1 MSASLALHIDP
12 RQRFE
17 VAKLRAIME
26 RIYSAPKTVTEF
38 KAEAAASGIPEGTLR
53 RLYYAWR
60 HHGVAGLVNRSKLP
74 RDVRRHA
81 WETVYMT
88 YSENDKNTA
97 KGAHRAMMADFRS
110 GKTLPGVGDWRKIW
124 SEEHPDRQMPNVCPG
139 DWVPMGATYMNL
151 QRAVKKNPHYLFQ
164 IASSRRGMKVARSF
178 LKEVLRTRTGL
189 PVGAVYQFDDVWHN
203 IDILLP
209 GQTAP
214 CQPLEFVGYDV
225 ASGFRSASLLK
236 PRFPRADGTRD
247 NLKEQDFRFLHAH
260 MLTVTGFHKDGLIS
274 VVEHGTT
281 AIREPVERKIRA
293 IPYWGDL
300 IEIGRSG
307 ILSEQVHAG
316 LFVGN
321 GGGNFKFK
329 ALCETSH
336 NVLHNRTAHLLGNR
350 GRDAEHLHE
359 SQAALIRYET
369 RLIEAASKLDDKTRA
384 MIISGLLTWDDYAGA
399 YHAIAHTLMDDPEHT
414 LEGWDGRLVCEYKPA
429 VNATEWSPASELAA
443 MAPDEQMALAAFLA
457 NHPECKR
464 TRYMS
469 RREVWTAGQ
478 ADLVRVPM
486 HEMPQLLDDSDAI
499 ECRVTK
505 TGMLTF
511 KNKYHY
517 GRDEVL
523 YHATVTGTD
532 RFRTALIPE
541 QTYRVFFNPM
551 VPDSVWVVDKE
562 SGKYL
567 GMAPIYH
574 RAPVYDREAIVSAM
588 GVQAADLAS
597 KVLPVRGR
605 HQEEAEARAQR
616 IANNE
621 AVISGAKKPDAVRT
635 SGRKVKL
642 SDLVLKK

>member
-1 MSASLALHIDP
+1 MSGALAIYIEP
-12 RQRFE
+12 RQRFA
-17 VAKLRAIME
+17 VANLRAIVE
-26 RIYSAPKTVTEF
+26 RIHAAPQVVR
-38 KAEAAASGIPEGTLR
+38 AIRNEAAISGIPEGTLR
-53 RLYYAWR
+53 RMYYAWR
-60 HHGVAGLVNRSKLP
+60 AHGVAGLVNRAKLP

-88 YSENDKNTA
+88 YTENDKNTG
-97 KGAHRAMMADFRS
+97 KGAYRVMMADFRS
-110 GKTLPGVGDWRKIW
+110 GKTLTGIGDWRKVW
-124 SEEHPDRQMPNVCPG
+124 AEERPEQAIPNICPSDWIPD
-139 DWVPMGATYMNL
+139 GATYMNL
-151 QRAVKKNPHYLFQ
+151 QRAVKKNPDYLFQ
-164 IASSRRGMKVARSF
+164 VASSRRGMKAARSF
-178 LKEVLRTRTGL
+178 LKEVLKTRVGL
-189 PVGAVYQFDDVWHN
+189 PVGACYQFDDVWHN
-203 IDILLP
+203 IDIILP

-214 CQPLEFVGYDV
+214 CQPLEFVGYDA

-236 PRFPRADGTRD
+236 PRYPRADGTRD

-260 MLTVTGFHKDGLIS
+260 MLTVTGFHKDGLTSI
-274 VVEHGTT
+274 VEHGTT
-281 AIREPVERKIRA
+281 AIREPVERKIKA
-293 IPYWGDL
+293 IPHWGDL
-300 IEIGRSG
+300 VQIARSG

-316 LFVGN
+316 LFIGN

-329 ALCETSH
+329 ALCEVSH

-359 SQAALIRYET
+359 SQASLIKYET

-384 MIISGLLTWDDYAGA
+384 MIVTGLLTWDDYAAA
-399 YHAIAHTLMDDPEHT
+399 YHAIAQTLMDDPEHT

-429 VNATEWSPASELAA
+429 ASATEWSPASELAA

-469 RREVWTAGQ
+469 RREVWVSGQ
-478 ADLVRVPM
+478 ADLVRIPM

-505 TGMLTF
+505 TGMLAF

-523 YHATVTGTD
+523 YHANVTGTD

-574 RAPVYDREAIVSAM
+574 RAPVYDREAIVAAM
-588 GVQAADLAS
+588 GAQASDLAR

-605 HQEEAEARAQR
+605 HQEEAEERARRMAHNADV
-616 IANNE
+616 IA
-621 AVISGAKKPDAVRT
+621 GAVRPKRDKPKT
-635 SGRKVKL
+635 ERATV
-642 SDLVLKK
+642 SDFIKR